1 MLWLGGAIRSPRRM
15 DVLMNRS
22 DLAATLL
29 SQMGRPHRQFPWS
42 RNVLSKDY
50 TYPFAYSSYPGGIL
64 FADST
69 GVSVFD
75 ITADEPITEQPSP
88 SPERLRRAK
97 AILQTS
103 YDMLGH

>member
-1 MLWLGGAIRSPRRM
+1 M
-15 DVLMNRS
+15 DVQMNQS

-29 SQMGRPHRQFPWS
+29 SQMGLPHRQFPWS
-42 RNVLSKDY
+42 RNVLSKNY

-69 GVSVFD
+69 CVSVYD
-75 ITADEPITEQPSP
+75 ITANEPIAEQPAP

-103 YDMLGH
+103 YDKLGEPRQQK